1 MTDDPSG
8 GPMILPLLLLLQNP
22 ASSATDRPIRV
33 WMDAAGPVSRGT
45 SVRLYI
51 QAGSAGNLVVL
62 HSRTDGKIEVLFPAR
77 PTDDPHV
84 SPGTWEVRGKG
95 DGPIWTVNEPDGSG
109 MILAALTPD
118 PVWFDEFSHEVSWNP
133 DALMPSW
140 DGADPA
146 GGMQDIVQRMLGDGG
161 FTYDVLNYTVAPE
174 AVAQAPGMDQ
184 GPQTFQNPDDT
195 FPTIDNT
202 LPEATKVCDGSNPY
216 VYCSYFNEP
225 RFFGG
230 RHGRRRA
237 RSSPV
242 PALPTPANPQGVASM
257 VLPLHPAPAP
267 ASAGPVVPRRRMIP
281 DVAVRS
287 RAPGLSAPA
296 PAPAPA
302 SGVVRTLASH
312 PVTGAELGRL
322 GGASPAARSTL
333 VLRYVHPPRPER
345 LAPAGETAAVAPA
358 SMAPPV
364 ERATATTV
372 AASMPIR
379 ARGTMLMSR
388 TVSPSAAGGVARSV
402 PLRATAPSVAARPT
416 TGPAAPRT
424 GGTVGGW
431 MVMPR
436 RR

>member
-1 MTDDPSG
+1 
-8 GPMILPLLLLLQNP
+8 MILPLLLLLQNP
-22 ASSATDRPIRV
+22 ASPATDRPIRI
-33 WMDAAGPVSRGT
+33 WMDAAGSVSRGR

-51 QAGSAGNLVVL
+51 QAGSAGNLMVL

-95 DGPIWTVNEPDGSG
+95 DGPIWTVDEPDGSG
-109 MILAALTPD
+109 MILAALSPD
-118 PVWFDEFSHEVSWNP
+118 PVWFDEFSHDVSWNP
-133 DALMPSW
+133 DALRPSW
-140 DGADPA
+140 DGADPV

-174 AVAQAPGMDQ
+174 AIAQ
-184 GPQTFQNPDDT
+184 GPGTYQSPQTLQNPDDT

-225 RFFGG
+225 QFFGS
-230 RHGRRRA
+230 RHHGRLA
-237 RSSPV
+237 QSNPA

-257 VLPLHPAPAP
+257 VLPLHSAPAP
-267 ASAGPVVPRRRMIP
+267 ASAGPVVPRRRVVP

-287 RAPGLSAPA
+287 RAPGPSAPT
-296 PAPAPA
+296 PG
-302 SGVVRTLASH
+302 SGAVRTLSSR

-322 GGASPAARSTL
+322 GGASPAARSSL
-333 VLRYVHPPRPER
+333 ILPYVHPPRPE
-345 LAPAGETAAVAPA
+345 LQGSEEATATVAPA

-364 ERATATTV
+364 ERTTPTTV

-379 ARGTMLMSR
+379 SRGTMLMSR
-388 TVSPSAAGGVARSV
+388 AVSPSAGAGVTRRAPPRTTAPGVAS
-402 PLRATAPSVAARPT
+402 RPT
-416 TGPAAPRT
+416 TGSTAPRT

>member
-1 MTDDPSG
+1 
-8 GPMILPLLLLLQNP
+8 MILPLLLLLQNP
-22 ASSATDRPIRV
+22 ANPATDRPIRI
-33 WMDAAGPVSRGT
+33 WMDAAGPVSRGR

-109 MILAALTPD
+109 MILAALSPD

-133 DALMPSW
+133 DALKPSW

-146 GGMQDIVQRMLGDGG
+146 GGMEDIVQRMLGDGG
-161 FTYDVLNYTVAPE
+161 FTYDVLTYTVAPE
-174 AVAQAPGMDQ
+174 AIAQ
-184 GPQTFQNPDDT
+184 GPGTDQNPQSVQNSDDT

-225 RFFGG
+225 QFFGG
-230 RHGRRRA
+230 RHRRRLA
-237 RSSPV
+237 QSSPE

-257 VLPLHPAPAP
+257 VLPLHAAPA
-267 ASAGPVVPRRRMIP
+267 ASAGPVVPRRRVVP

-287 RAPGLSAPA
+287 RVPGPSVP
-296 PAPAPA
+296 PPG
-302 SGVVRTLASH
+302 SGAVRTLASR

-333 VLRYVHPPRPER
+333 VLPYVHPPRPER
-345 LAPAGETAAVAPA
+345 QRSDGAAATVAPVT
-358 SMAPPV
+358 MAPPV
-364 ERATATTV
+364 ERAAPATV

-379 ARGTMLMSR
+379 SRGTMLMSR
-388 TVSPSAAGGVARSV
+388 AVSPSAGAGVARSAA
-402 PLRATAPSVAARPT
+402 PRTTAPSAAPRPT
-416 TGPAAPRT
+416 TGSTAPRT

-431 MVMPR
+431 IVVPR